1 MNKYKLILLA
11 LSMTGFVQAKVTLP
25 SFFTNNM
32 VIQQNS
38 TLTLPGKA
46 KAGKKVTVK
55 ASWNDNKFTTK
66 ATVDGSFRI
75 EIPTPA
81 AGGPYTITIS
91 DGETLTLKNV
101 LAGEVWFCSGQS
113 NMEMPVAGWGKVM
126 NYEQEVA
133 EAKYS
138 SIRLLQV
145 KKTIAFTPAEDVE
158 INMGGWQE
166 CSSATVPEF
175 SAVAYFYAR
184 ELWKELNVPIGVI
197 DCTWGGTPAEAWT
210 SLGTLKQVIGFQDE
224 TSKIEKLNFDKASL
238 VATYQQ
244 DMKEWQELFAAKDA
258 GLNKGTPLW
267 TSSLQTDKAWKTME
281 LPGYWEGRGLDG
293 VDGIV
298 WFQREIEIPTNWEG
312 KDISLSLGMIDDED
326 ITYYNGKEIAKGY
339 GYATPRRYTIPA
351 ELVKAGKGTITVRVA
366 DFGGEGGIHGEKKD
380 LFAEVNGQK
389 ISLNGVW
396 NYRVG
401 MTMRELPPAPV
412 SPESSSYPSV
422 LYNAMV
428 HPFTIFP
435 IKGVIW
441 YQGEAN
447 VGRDKQYVPL
457 FQSLIAD
464 WRKQWNTDFPFYF
477 VQLANFL
484 KPQEVQPDSQWAA
497 LREAQAEA
505 LHVDNT
511 GMVVAIDLG
520 VSYDIHPKNKQEV
533 AKRFATLALANT
545 YHQGEYIMPAC
556 QSYSISGKKLTL
568 TFNTEIQAQ
577 EKIIKGF
584 ILAGPDGVFYPA
596 TATLTGKTSIVLE
609 SSDVAIPIAA
619 RYNWADC
626 PDGNLY
632 STNSNLPVPPF
643 RTDKGTCEEA
653 QK

>member
-66 ATVDGSFRI
+66 ATADGSFRI

-91 DGETLTLKNV
+91 DGEILTLKNV

-133 EAKYS
+133 EAKYP

-145 KKTIAFTPAEDVE
+145 KKTTAFTPAEDVE
-158 INMGGWQE
+158 MNMGGWQE
-166 CSSATVPEF
+166 CSSTTVPEF
-175 SAVAYFYAR
+175 SAIAYFYAR

-210 SLGTLKQVIGFQDE
+210 SLGTLKQVDGFQHE
-224 TSKIEKLNFDKASL
+224 TSKIEKLNFDKANL
-238 VATYQQ
+238 VAAYQQ
-244 DMKEWQELFAAKDA
+244 EMKEWQKLFVAKDA
-258 GLNKGTPLW
+258 GFSKGIPLW
-267 TSSLQTDKAWKTME
+267 TSSLQTDQEWRTME
-281 LPGYWEGRGLDG
+281 LPGYWERKDLDG

-298 WFQREIEIPTNWEG
+298 WFQRKIEVPTSWEG
-312 KDISLSLGMIDDED
+312 KAISLNLGMIDDED

-339 GYATPRRYTIPA
+339 GHVTPRRYTIPG
-351 ELVKAGKGTITVRVA
+351 ELVKAGKGIITVRVS

-380 LFAEVNGQK
+380 LFAEVNGKK
-389 ISLNGVW
+389 INLDGTW
-396 NYRVG
+396 NYRIG
-401 MTMRELPPAPV
+401 MTLEELPPAPV

-428 HPFTIFP
+428 HPFISFP
-435 IKGVIW
+435 VKGAIW

-447 VGRDKQYVPL
+447 VGRDKQYISL
-457 FQSLIAD
+457 FQSMIAD

-584 ILAGPDGVFYPA
+584 ILAGADGVFYPA

-609 SSDVAIPIAA
+609 SSDVTIPIAA

>member
-126 NYEQEVA
+126 KYEQEVA
-133 EAKYS
+133 EAQYS
-138 SIRLLQV
+138 SIRLLQE

-609 SSDVAIPIAA
+609 SPDVAIPIAA

>member
-25 SFFTNNM
+25 AFFTNNM

-46 KAGKKVTVK
+46 KAGKNVTVK

-66 ATVDGSFRI
+66 ATADGSFRI

-133 EAKYS
+133 EAKYP

-145 KKTIAFTPAEDVE
+145 KKTTSVTPAENVE
-158 INMGGWQE
+158 MNMGGWQE
-166 CSSATVPEF
+166 CNSSTVPEF
-175 SAVAYFYAR
+175 SAIAYFYAR

-210 SLGTLKQVIGFQDE
+210 SIGSLKQVPGFEIQA
-224 TSKIEKLNFDKASL
+224 SKIEKSEAI
-238 VATYQQ
+238 AAYQQ
-244 DMKEWQELFAAKDA
+244 EIKEWQELLVTKDA
-258 GLNKGTPLW
+258 GLNKGIPMW
-267 TSSLQTDKAWKTME
+267 ISSLQTDPAWKTME
-281 LPGYWEGRGLDG
+281 LPGYWEQKGLNG

-298 WFQREIEIPTNWEG
+298 WFQREIEIPSSWEG
-312 KDISLSLGMIDDED
+312 KEITLNLGMIDDED
-326 ITYYNGKEIAKGY
+326 VTYYNGKEIAKGY
-339 GYATPRRYTIPA
+339 GYSTPRHYTVPA
-351 ELVKAGKGTITVRVA
+351 ELVKAGKGVITIRVS
-366 DFGGEGGIHGEKKD
+366 DSGGEGGIHGEGKD
-380 LFAEVNGQK
+380 MFAEANGQK
-389 ISLNGVW
+389 IKLEGIW
-396 NYRVG
+396 NYRIG
-401 MTMRELPPAPV
+401 IALGDLPPAPM
-412 SPESSSYPSV
+412 SLESSSYPSV

-484 KPQEVQPDSQWAA
+484 KPQEVQPDSQWTA

-556 QSYSISGKKLTL
+556 QSYNISGKKLTL

-584 ILAGPDGVFYPA
+584 ILAGPDGVFHPA

-609 SSDVAIPIAA
+609 SPDVAIPIAA

>member
-545 YHQGEYIMPAC
+545 YHQGEYISL
-556 QSYSISGKKLTL
+556 QT
-568 TFNTEIQAQ
+568 
-577 EKIIKGF
+577 
-584 ILAGPDGVFYPA
+584 
-596 TATLTGKTSIVLE
+596 
-609 SSDVAIPIAA
+609 
-619 RYNWADC
+619 
-626 PDGNLY
+626 
-632 STNSNLPVPPF
+632 
-643 RTDKGTCEEA
+643 
-653 QK
+653 

>member
-25 SFFTNNM
+25 AFFTNNM

-46 KAGKKVTVK
+46 KAGKNITVK

-66 ATVDGSFRI
+66 ATADGSFRI

-133 EAKYS
+133 EAKYP

-145 KKTIAFTPAEDVE
+145 KKTTSVTPAENVE
-158 INMGGWQE
+158 MNMGGWQE
-166 CSSATVPEF
+166 CNSSTVPEF
-175 SAVAYFYAR
+175 SAIAYFYAR

-210 SLGTLKQVIGFQDE
+210 SIGSLKQVPGFEIQA
-224 TSKIEKLNFDKASL
+224 SKIEKSEAI
-238 VATYQQ
+238 AAYQQ
-244 DMKEWQELFAAKDA
+244 EIKEWQELVTKDA
-258 GLNKGTPLW
+258 GLNKGIPMW
-267 TSSLQTDKAWKTME
+267 ISSLQTDPTWKTME
-281 LPGYWEGRGLDG
+281 LPGYWEQKGLHG

-298 WFQREIEIPTNWEG
+298 WFQREIEIPSSWEG
-312 KDISLSLGMIDDED
+312 KEITLNLGMIDDED
-326 ITYYNGKEIAKGY
+326 VTYYNGKEIAKGY
-339 GYATPRRYTIPA
+339 GYSTPRHYTVPA
-351 ELVKAGKGTITVRVA
+351 ELVKAGKGVITIRVS
-366 DFGGEGGIHGEKKD
+366 DSGGEGGIHGEGKD
-380 LFAEVNGQK
+380 MFAEANGQK
-389 ISLNGVW
+389 IKLEGIW
-396 NYRVG
+396 NYRIG
-401 MTMRELPPAPV
+401 IALGDLPPAPM
-412 SPESSSYPSV
+412 SLESSSYPSV

-556 QSYSISGKKLTL
+556 QSYNISGKKLTL

-584 ILAGPDGVFYPA
+584 ILAGPDGVFHPA
-596 TATLTGKTSIVLE
+596 TATLTGKTNIVLE
-609 SSDVAIPIAA
+609 SPDVAIPIAA